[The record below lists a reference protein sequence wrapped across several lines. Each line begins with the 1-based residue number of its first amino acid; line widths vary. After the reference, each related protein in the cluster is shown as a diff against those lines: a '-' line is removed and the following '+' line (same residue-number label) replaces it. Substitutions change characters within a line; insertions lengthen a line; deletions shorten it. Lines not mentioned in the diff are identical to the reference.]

1 MRHCLDSAS
10 HRPPPTK
17 GSAKLGRK
25 RLASDL
31 NDGSEQPDEQNAKAA
46 KDGVDGAYHFMTYPN
61 GAIGVKNK
69 STNKQA
75 FQAPPFE

>member
-1 MRHCLDSAS
+1 M
-10 HRPPPTK
+10 
-17 GSAKLGRK
+17 
-25 RLASDL
+25 ASDL
-31 NDGSEQPDEQNAKAA
+31 NDGSEQPDEQKAKTA